1 MTILKFIF
9 RNLYFFRR
17 QNLAVM
23 AATIL
28 STAVLTGAL
37 IIGDSIRFTLRNMV
51 DLRLGKIRYAMQ
63 TGDRFVRNEL
73 AYELTEKLGAAAS
86 PVLSVQT
93 IAINPENNSRI
104 NKANLLGIDTTF
116 GLFFD
121 NEMLQ
126 PEKDEVLINENTALK
141 LGLTPGD
148 EILLRIQK
156 VEVIP
161 VNMPFSSSENPSVSQ
176 RFVVKAIINREHSGR
191 FSLKSNQAEPFN
203 IYISKKA
210 LENKLELTGLAN
222 LILLGENHSNNLDTG
237 KINLVFHKLWQL
249 KDLGLKIKEIGN
261 PGSYELVSDR
271 IFMEQRI
278 VEILKPTA
286 SAPVLTYLVNALR
299 KGRKETPY
307 SFVAATTDVVSGH
320 KLTGKELLINQWLA
334 DDIHAKPGDSIEISY
349 YIMGPLRQ
357 LTQKKENFWVKAVI
371 PLVESESHKSLMPDF
386 PGMSNAGHCSEWET
400 GVPIDL
406 NKIRD
411 KDEKYWDTYKG
422 TPKAYISIDYG
433 QKIWQNQFGSLT
445 ALRFDS
451 AVYSPQKLTEE
462 LTTLLK
468 PVDFGLSF
476 QPVYEQGVGATLNA
490 VDFGELFLSLSFF
503 VIVSGILLTV
513 MVHALNARSRS
524 AETGVLAGLGFN
536 RRLIMRI
543 KLAESLLILIPAG
556 ILGAFAGIAYN
567 YLIMAGIN
575 TVWNSVVHTRM
586 IEVFIDPKSLLI
598 GGIAGI
604 FISFVSIW
612 WATRKQVKQEV
623 ALAVKKDYRESGK
636 SWKKSRFLAYLFLIP
651 ALFLVIW
658 VILAS
663 PQSASSFFLLS
674 GALVLSGLLILLSNY
689 LRYSG
694 KSSNKQVLNTGELV
708 LKNIG
713 RNKARTMASITLLA
727 LGAFVIIITGA
738 NRKTS
743 FESEM
748 KNSSGTG
755 GYLFWAET
763 AIPLTYNLNTKDGRD
778 KSGFSEDNL
787 PEGLSFSQFY
797 RLDGDDASCLNL
809 NQVEK
814 PGILGVNAKEFARRG
829 SFSFAKV
836 QHGLDPD
843 NMWEEL
849 YKPHEKQL
857 IPAIAD
863 QTVLTWGLMKS
874 VGDTLVYLNEKG
886 EYIKLLIIGGLNNS
900 IFQGNLLIADSTFL
914 DQFPSSGGSK
924 IMLVDGPGDKE
935 KEISEVLTNTF
946 IDFGLEI
953 TTAKARLLAFNSV
966 TNTYLSVFMALGG
979 LAMLVGTAGLG
990 IVLLRNIQERKA
1002 ELALMLAL
1010 GFTRKGIFGLLI
1022 KENLFILISG
1032 LLVGIIAAL
1041 LGILPDML
1049 SPSFEFPWF
1058 FFSLL
1063 ILAILGNGF
1072 LWIYFPLKTAI
1083 KSDLTGVLKEE

>member
-1 MTILKFIF
+1 MTVLKFIF
-9 RNLYFFRR
+9 RNLYYFRR

-23 AATIL
+23 AATII

-51 DLRLGKIRYAMQ
+51 DLRLGKIHYAMQ
-63 TGDRFVRNEL
+63 TGDRFVRNQL
-73 AYELTEKLGAAAS
+73 AYELSDKLGTMAS

-104 NKANLLGIDTTF
+104 NKANLYGIDSSF
-116 GLFFD
+116 GAFFE
-121 NEMLQ
+121 NEIA
-126 PEKDEVLINENTALK
+126 PVEKDEVLININTAQKLNLK
-141 LGLTPGD
+141 PGN

-156 VEVIP
+156 AEIIP
-161 VNMPFSSSENPSVSQ
+161 INTPFSSVENPSVSQ
-176 RFVVKAIINREHSGR
+176 RFVIKGIISREQSGR

-210 LENKLELTGLAN
+210 LENKLELDGLAN
-222 LILLGENHSNNLDTG
+222 LILLGENDSNDLDTG
-237 KINLVFHKLWQL
+237 KINQAFHELWQL
-249 KDLGLKIKEIGN
+249 KELGLNIKSIGI
-261 PGSYELVSDR
+261 PGQFELVSDR
-271 IFMEQRI
+271 IFMEDWISENINNRSS
-278 VEILKPTA
+278 V
-286 SAPVLTYLVNALR
+286 PVLTYLVNSLR
-299 KGRKETPY
+299 IGNRETPY
-307 SFVAATTDVVSGH
+307 SFVTATSDAITGQ
-320 KLTGKELLINQWLA
+320 KLKEKEMVINQWLA
-334 DDIHAKPGDSIEISY
+334 DDLQAKPGDSIEISY
-349 YIMGPLRQ
+349 YIIGPLRH
-357 LTQKKENFWVKAVI
+357 LSETKERFLVKGIMPMV
-371 PLVESESHKSLMPDF
+371 VSESQKSLMPDF

-406 NKIRD
+406 DKIRD

-513 MVHALNARSRS
+513 MVHVLNARSRS
-524 AETGVLAGLGFN
+524 TETGVLAGLGFSRN
-536 RRLIMRI
+536 LIMSI
-543 KLAESLLILIPAG
+543 KLTESLLILIPAG

-586 IEVFIDPKSLLI
+586 IEVLIDPKSLLI

-658 VILAS
+658 VILTS
-663 PQSASSFFLLS
+663 PQSASSFFLIS

-694 KSSNKQVLNTGELV
+694 KNSKKQVLNTGDLV

-713 RNKARTMASITLLA
+713 RNKARSMASITLLA

-743 FESEM
+743 FETEM

-755 GYLFWAET
+755 GYLFWGET
-763 AIPLTYNLNTKDGRD
+763 AIPLAYNLNTKDGRD

-787 PEGLSFSQFY
+787 PEGSSFSQFY
-797 RLDGDDASCLNL
+797 SLDGDDASCLNL

-836 QHGLDPD
+836 QQGLDPD
-843 NMWEEL
+843 KMWEEL
-849 YKPHEKQL
+849 YKPHEKKL

-886 EYIKLLIIGGLNNS
+886 DYIKLLIIGGLNNS
-900 IFQGNLLIADSTFL
+900 IFQGNLLIADSIFL

-935 KEISEVLTNTF
+935 KEISEILTNTF

-979 LAMLVGTAGLG
+979 LAMLIGTAGLG

-1049 SPSFEFPWF
+1049 SPSFEFPWIF
-1058 FFSLL
+1058 FCLL

-1072 LWIYFPLKTAI
+1072 LWIYFPLKSAI
-1083 KSDLTGVLKEE
+1083 KSNLTGVLKEE